1 MERKGGEYPNK
12 MLSIHGEGD
21 VNKVYKRGKGITVR
35 TLPSYV
41 CKSPEVTAGDTSRGT
56 EALPKRESR
65 NLGITS
71 DNELCGSF
79 PIASKSTI
87 LRTRDEADFG
97 SGSSCLHWASHEF
110 MKLSSKD
117 VPRPKDE
124 PGRFS
129 DSVVYL
135 STSFKQKIA
144 CSLTRPSAIVVD
156 GNEPCAFPLFKCVE
170 DEDSDAMYEGV
181 LGAAVGEPPCQSLH
195 LSMREGAAGEHSNP
209 EQFRFPTQKLSSRD
223 TEKKRLGGAVTHQV
237 FDDAGSTE
245 ANPFE
250 IFSRS
255 YSKAS
260 EPKLPR
266 AHEPEVVKQDGVVLE
281 LDFMADMA
289 EWFDGHEVERSF
301 ADMVTGSPEFT
312 LSSMALGTR
321 A

>member
-1 MERKGGEYPNK
+1 M
-12 MLSIHGEGD
+12 
-21 VNKVYKRGKGITVR
+21 NKVYKRGKGITVR

-41 CKSPEVTAGDTSRGT
+41 CKSPEVTTGDTSRGA

-71 DNELCGSF
+71 DDLCGSF

-110 MKLSSKD
+110 MELSSKD
-117 VPRPKDE
+117 VPKPKDE

-129 DSVVYL
+129 DSVIYL
-135 STSFKQKIA
+135 STSFKHKIA
-144 CSLTRPSAIVVD
+144 CSLTRPSAIVMD

-170 DEDSDAMYEGV
+170 DQDSDAMFEGV
-181 LGAAVGEPPCQSLH
+181 LGAVVGELPCQSLY
-195 LSMREGAAGEHSNP
+195 LSMREGAAGEHSVQ
-209 EQFRFPTQKLSSRD
+209 EQFRFPTQIPSSHD
-223 TEKKRLGGAVTHQV
+223 TEKKRLGGTAVKHQV

-245 ANPFE
+245 ANPFA

-266 AHEPEVVKQDGVVLE
+266 AHEPEVVTQDGVVLE